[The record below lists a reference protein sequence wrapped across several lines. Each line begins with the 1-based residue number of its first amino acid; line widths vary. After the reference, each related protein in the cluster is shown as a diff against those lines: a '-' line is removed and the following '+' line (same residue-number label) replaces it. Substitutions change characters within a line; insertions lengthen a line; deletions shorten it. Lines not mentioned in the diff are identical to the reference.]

1 MPTLLE
7 SSGGAAAAAEMMAM
21 AEEHADLELQPLS
34 IDDIRSNPNAPR
46 DSDDS
51 GHGEANGPGAPSAIF
66 SVAMGLKRKK
76 VVSDPVRSPRKK
88 LEEVPRPLS
97 PSQLAALKWK
107 RAARQALHMEDPWA
121 MFHLE
126 RFKAERVRRY
136 RYNALNKA
144 WLEDEAL
151 VKMAPDPFGRGA
163 MRECFRMKK
172 LSSFAPAQNW
182 AHASNYVA
190 KRYLEPVDRSTYF
203 DDVRLQMDAKL
214 WAEEFNRHNPPKKV
228 DIFQVSIIEFVE
240 RPGSPLYHMEHFIE
254 GSYIKY
260 NSNSGFISSQATRL
274 TPQAFSH
281 FTFERSGHE
290 LLVVDIQGV
299 GDLYT
304 DPQIHTAHGS
314 EYGDGN
320 LGVRGMALF
329 FRSHT
334 CNCVCTGLGLAP
346 FDLAPSEMLVGT
358 PASAIAQGAKT
369 RLRGH
374 EELCVGMSEYERQHL
389 AEALGPPRQRIRT
402 YSSPCDSSRDVGH
415 RENDFIPMLQQQ
427 DSGFRSLSSGSEDT
441 LEDYSHDLDLGS
453 DSEDTETL
461 QSQITNGHQH
471 MNGDRASAVP
481 ARLRRRQRYDS
492 ESSTIG
498 DEHERAEFQRLVAQ
512 RARPSSVMDEVKLR
526 LLVRQQ
532 QGRPLDE
539 SQRSVLGQIHLE
551 MAKCH
556 ENGRFGDTT
565 HPEGKYDQA
574 AAVFH
579 LEQAARCGVLEALL
593 VLAKVHLGL
602 PHDLLED
609 WTLPES
615 EENTSK
621 GVEYLEQA
629 ARAGDRSSMIA
640 LAKALDTGEGLGT
653 QKQRNWQDAVLW
665 YNMAVTTTDNDE
677 GGEYD
682 GCMDDPPYLLLAR
695 QAELYLQGGY
705 SLERDPAMAGE
716 LYQEAAAAAT
726 AAMKGRLAN
735 KYFQLAEEAQQ
746 EAG

>member
-1 MPTLLE
+1 
-7 SSGGAAAAAEMMAM
+7 MMAT
-21 AEEHADLELQPLS
+21 AEEHADLELHPLG

-46 DSDDS
+46 DCDDN

-97 PSQLAALKWK
+97 PSQLAVLKWK

-126 RFKAERVRRY
+126 RIQGGA
-136 RYNALNKA
+136 
-144 WLEDEAL
+144 
-151 VKMAPDPFGRGA
+151 GA

-274 TPQAFSH
+274 TPHAFSH

-334 CNCVCTGLGLAP
+334 CNCVCTGLGLTP
-346 FDLAPSEMLVGT
+346 FDLAPSETLVGA

-389 AEALGPPRQRIRT
+389 AEALGPPRQRVRT
-402 YSSPCDSSRDVGH
+402 YSSPCDLSHEVGH
-415 RENDFIPMLQQQ
+415 RDYDSISVLQQQ

-441 LEDYSHDLDLGS
+441 LEDYSHDLELGS

-461 QSQITNGHQH
+461 QHQITNGHQH
-471 MNGDRASAVP
+471 LNGDPASAVP

-512 RARPSSVMDEVKLR
+512 NARPSSVLDEVKLR
-526 LLVRQQ
+526 QLVRQQ
-532 QGRPLDE
+532 QGRPRDE

-565 HPEGKYDQA
+565 HPEGK
-574 AAVFH
+574 
-579 LEQAARCGVLEALL
+579 
-593 VLAKVHLGL
+593 
-602 PHDLLED
+602 
-609 WTLPES
+609 
-615 EENTSK
+615 
-621 GVEYLEQA
+621 
-629 ARAGDRSSMIA
+629 
-640 LAKALDTGEGLGT
+640 
-653 QKQRNWQDAVLW
+653 
-665 YNMAVTTTDNDE
+665 
-677 GGEYD
+677 
-682 GCMDDPPYLLLAR
+682 
-695 QAELYLQGGY
+695 
-705 SLERDPAMAGE
+705 
-716 LYQEAAAAAT
+716 
-726 AAMKGRLAN
+726 
-735 KYFQLAEEAQQ
+735 
-746 EAG
+746 

>member
-1 MPTLLE
+1 
-7 SSGGAAAAAEMMAM
+7 
-21 AEEHADLELQPLS
+21 
-34 IDDIRSNPNAPR
+34 
-46 DSDDS
+46 
-51 GHGEANGPGAPSAIF
+51 
-66 SVAMGLKRKK
+66 
-76 VVSDPVRSPRKK
+76 
-88 LEEVPRPLS
+88 
-97 PSQLAALKWK
+97 
-107 RAARQALHMEDPWA
+107 
-121 MFHLE
+121 
-126 RFKAERVRRY
+126 
-136 RYNALNKA
+136 
-144 WLEDEAL
+144 
-151 VKMAPDPFGRGA
+151 
-163 MRECFRMKK
+163 
-172 LSSFAPAQNW
+172 
-182 AHASNYVA
+182 
-190 KRYLEPVDRSTYF
+190 
-203 DDVRLQMDAKL
+203 
-214 WAEEFNRHNPPKKV
+214 
-228 DIFQVSIIEFVE
+228 
-240 RPGSPLYHMEHFIE
+240 
-254 GSYIKY
+254 
-260 NSNSGFISSQATRL
+260 
-274 TPQAFSH
+274 
-281 FTFERSGHE
+281 
-290 LLVVDIQGV
+290 
-299 GDLYT
+299 
-304 DPQIHTAHGS
+304 
-314 EYGDGN
+314 
-320 LGVRGMALF
+320 
-329 FRSHT
+329 
-334 CNCVCTGLGLAP
+334 
-346 FDLAPSEMLVGT
+346 MLVGT

-402 YSSPCDSSRDVGH
+402 YSSPCYSSHEAGH
-415 RENDFIPMLQQQ
+415 QENDAIPMLQQQ

-441 LEDYSHDLDLGS
+441 LEDYSHDLELGS

-461 QSQITNGHQH
+461 QHQITNGHQH

-512 RARPSSVMDEVKLR
+512 RARPSSVLDEVKLR
-526 LLVRQQ
+526 QLVRQQ
-532 QGRPLDE
+532 QGRPRDE

-615 EENTSK
+615 DENTSK

-629 ARAGDRSSMIA
+629 ARAGDRGSMIA

-705 SLERDPAMAGE
+705 SLERDPATAGE

-735 KYFQLAEEAQQ
+735 KYFQLAEDAQQ
-746 EAG
+746 EAC

>member
-1 MPTLLE
+1 M
-7 SSGGAAAAAEMMAM
+7 
-21 AEEHADLELQPLS
+21 EEEQADLELQPLS
-34 IDDIRSNPNAPR
+34 LDDIRGNPNAPR
-46 DSDDS
+46 DYGDDVH
-51 GHGEANGPGAPSAIF
+51 GGRGEADGPVSAIF

-76 VVSDPVRSPRKK
+76 VVGEPVRSPRKK
-88 LEEVPRPLS
+88 LEEVPPARPLS
-97 PSQLAALKWK
+97 PSQLAVLKWK

-172 LSSFAPAQNW
+172 LSSFATAQNW
-182 AHASNYVA
+182 AHAFNYVA
-190 KRYLEPVDRSTYF
+190 KRYLEPVDRNTYF

-228 DIFQVSIIEFVE
+228 DIFQVSIIEFIE

-274 TPQAFSH
+274 TPHAFSH

-329 FRSHT
+329 FRSHN
-334 CNCVCTGLGLAP
+334 CNCVCTGLGLTP
-346 FDLAPSEMLVGT
+346 FDLAPSEKQLGA

-374 EELCVGMSEYERQHL
+374 EELCVGMSEYERSHL
-389 AEALGPPRQRIRT
+389 AEVLGPPRLRVRT
-402 YSSPCDSSRDVGH
+402 YSSPSDFSSGAAGNRDRGA
-415 RENDFIPMLQQQ
+415 IPALQQQ
-427 DSGFRSLSSGSEDT
+427 DSGFRSLSSGSEDC
-441 LEDYSHDLDLGS
+441 LEDDSVDLGLGS

-461 QSQITNGHQH
+461 QNHITNGHPLH
-471 MNGDRASAVP
+471 NGDRPQSAVP

-492 ESSTIG
+492 ESSTLG

-512 RARPSSVMDEVKLR
+512 RARPSSVLDEVQLR
-526 LLVRQQ
+526 LVARQTSE
-532 QGRPLDE
+532 QGMHQE
-539 SQRSVLGQIHLE
+539 IQQRSVLGQIHLE
-551 MAKCH
+551 MARCH
-556 ENGRFGDTT
+556 ENGRFGAGGDGNTA
-565 HPEGKYDQA
+565 HVQEGQYDQE

-579 LEQAARCGVLEALL
+579 LEQAARCGILEALL

-602 PHDLLED
+602 PHDMLED
-609 WTLPES
+609 WSLPAT
-615 EENTSK
+615 EENVSK

-629 ARAGDRSSMIA
+629 ARAGDRGSMIA
-640 LAKALDTGEGLGT
+640 LAKALDTGQGLGT
-653 QKQRNWQDAVLW
+653 RKQRSWPDAVLW
-665 YNMAVTTTDNDE
+665 YNLAVTTTENDE

-695 QAELYLQGGY
+695 QAELYLEGGHG
-705 SLERDPAMAGE
+705 LGRDPAKAGE
-716 LYQEAAAAAT
+716 LYQEAAGAAT

-735 KYFQLAEEAQQ
+735 KYYQLAEEAAAQQ
-746 EAG
+746 EGC

>member
-1 MPTLLE
+1 
-7 SSGGAAAAAEMMAM
+7 MMAT
-21 AEEHADLELQPLS
+21 AEEHADLELHPLS

-46 DSDDS
+46 DCDDN
-51 GHGEANGPGAPSAIF
+51 GHGETNGPGAPSAIF

-97 PSQLAALKWK
+97 PSQLAVLKWK

-151 VKMAPDPFGRGA
+151 VKMAPD
-163 MRECFRMKK
+163 
-172 LSSFAPAQNW
+172 NW
-182 AHASNYVA
+182 AHAFNYVA
-190 KRYLEPVDRSTYF
+190 KRYLEPVDRSIYF

-274 TPQAFSH
+274 TPHAFSH

-334 CNCVCTGLGLAP
+334 CNCVCTGLGLTP

-358 PASAIAQGAKT
+358 PASAIGNDSCVRWTAAQGAKT

-389 AEALGPPRQRIRT
+389 AEALGLPRQRIRT
-402 YSSPCDSSRDVGH
+402 YSSPCYSSPEAGH
-415 RENDFIPMLQQQ
+415 RDNDAIPMLQQQ

-441 LEDYSHDLDLGS
+441 LEDYSHDLELGS

-461 QSQITNGHQH
+461 QHQITNGHQH

-512 RARPSSVMDEVKLR
+512 RARPSSVLDEVKLR
-526 LLVRQQ
+526 QLVQQQ
-532 QGRPLDE
+532 QGRPRDE

-565 HPEGKYDQA
+565 HPEGNFAQ
-574 AAVFH
+574 
-579 LEQAARCGVLEALL
+579 VLQTHTAQALL

-615 EENTSK
+615 DENTSK

-629 ARAGDRSSMIA
+629 ARAGDRGSMIA

-746 EAG
+746 EAC

>member
-1 MPTLLE
+1 
-7 SSGGAAAAAEMMAM
+7 M
-21 AEEHADLELQPLS
+21 AEEHADLELHPLD

-46 DSDDS
+46 DCDDEEVR
-51 GHGEANGPGAPSAIF
+51 GGRGEATSAIF

-76 VVSDPVRSPRKK
+76 IVSDPVRSPRKK
-88 LEEVPRPLS
+88 IEEVPRPLS
-97 PSQLAALKWK
+97 PSEMAILKWK

-151 VKMAPDPFGRGA
+151 VKTAPDPFGRGA

-190 KRYLEPVDRSTYF
+190 KRYLEPVDRTTYF

-314 EYGDGN
+314 DYGDGN

-334 CNCVCTGLGLAP
+334 CNCVCTGLGLTP
-346 FDLAPSEMLVGT
+346 FDLAPSEKLVGP

-374 EELCVGMSEYERQHL
+374 EELCVGMSEYERSHL
-389 AEALGPPRQRIRT
+389 AEAFGPPKHRIRT
-402 YSSPCDSSRDVGH
+402 YSSPP
-415 RENDFIPMLQQQ
+415 DFSHEHSTPPLLQQQ

-441 LEDYSHDLDLGS
+441 LEDYSHDLELGS

-461 QSQITNGHQH
+461 QHQIANGHLPA
-471 MNGDRASAVP
+471 NGQQLNGGERPSAVP
-481 ARLRRRQRYDS
+481 ARLKRRQRYDS

-512 RARPSSVMDEVKLR
+512 RARPSSVLDEVQLR
-526 LLVRQQ
+526 LLARQQ
-532 QGRPLDE
+532 LGRHLHE
-539 SQRSVLGQIHLE
+539 SQRSILGQIHLE

-556 ENGRFGDTT
+556 ENGRFGDTM
-565 HPEGKYDQA
+565 HPEGKYDQQA
-574 AAVFH
+574 AAFH
-579 LEQAARCGVLEALL
+579 LEQAARCGILEALL
-593 VLAKVHLGL
+593 VLSKVHLGL

-609 WTLPES
+609 WTLPETD
-615 EENTSK
+615 ENVSK

-629 ARAGDRSSMIA
+629 ARTGDRGSMIA
-640 LAKALDTGEGLGT
+640 LAKALDSGQGLGSR
-653 QKQRNWQDAVLW
+653 KQRNWQEAVMW
-665 YNMAVTTTDNDE
+665 YNLAITTTENDE

-695 QAELYLQGGY
+695 QAELYLEGGHG
-705 SLERDPAMAGE
+705 LEKDAATAGE

-735 KYFQLAEEAQQ
+735 KYYQLAEEAQQ
-746 EAG
+746 EAC